1 MEWCLNSFWF
11 SLSWIFLGPFLWSLW
26 KSHPKALLS
35 YRFRYLIA
43 GGCFLALLFPVIS
56 VSDDLASARR
66 LSERTHGPRQGA
78 KKVMENDDVSEVRKV
93 PPPVASLQLR
103 APLLNYQPLF
113 AMLTREP
120 APQSIDVA
128 SPQHGTRAPPEQS
141 PSRIFSSS
149 LISLVQCFHREH

>member
-113 AMLTREP
+113 AMLTRER
-120 APQSIDVA
+120 APQSIDGA
-128 SPQHGTRAPPEQS
+128 SPQHGTRAPPEQ
-141 PSRIFSSS
+141 
-149 LISLVQCFHREH
+149 